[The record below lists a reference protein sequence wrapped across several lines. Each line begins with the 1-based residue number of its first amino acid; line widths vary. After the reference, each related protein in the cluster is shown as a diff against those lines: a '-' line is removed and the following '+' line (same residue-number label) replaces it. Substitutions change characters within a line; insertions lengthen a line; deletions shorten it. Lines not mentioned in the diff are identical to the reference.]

1 MIFDLKNLQQQ
12 LTGEVPS
19 TLYGLGEKGRID
31 ADLFNP
37 LTTND
42 NYSCHQNL
50 AACYQLVQSV
60 LKIGSV
66 LSERVGQGEWV
77 IALLWLTVH
86 GGWL

>member
-19 TLYGLGEKGRID
+19 TLYGLNEKGQID

-42 NYSCHQNL
+42 NYSCH
-50 AACYQLVQSV
+50 
-60 LKIGSV
+60 
-66 LSERVGQGEWV
+66 
-77 IALLWLTVH
+77 
-86 GGWL
+86 